1 MSKHKVYEEVLNLIM
16 FQDNDL
22 VQKLNFKDLDLKN
35 FNEEQ
40 LELLKD
46 FYPSSIK
53 LINDELDKI
62 KLSKLNPENF
72 YVKVRKMNLRQLNE
86 EINKRKDLI
95 NLIDDKIIFDDTITD
110 DLEKD
115 YWEADKEL
123 NYLEK
128 QIKLLLK
135 GE

>member
-1 MSKHKVYEEVLNLIM
+1 MSKQKIYEEVLNLIM

-53 LINDELDKI
+53 SINDELDKI

-72 YVKVRKMNLRQLNE
+72 YVKVKKMNLRQLNE

-95 NLIDDKIIFDDTITD
+95 KLIDDKIIFDDTITD

>member
-1 MSKHKVYEEVLNLIM
+1 MSKQKVYEEVLNLIM

-53 LINDELDKI
+53 LINDELEKI